1 MFLLLLLLL
10 FFCHRV
16 YCRRSSNVLSIWSLW
31 LSISHTVF
39 CVYEEGRKKMV
50 YVEYLLEMHVSVYM
64 WKGGRKL
71 IILVDYYYRY
81 RFLCLY

>member
-1 MFLLLLLLL
+1 M
-10 FFCHRV
+10 
-16 YCRRSSNVLSIWSLW
+16 
-31 LSISHTVF
+31 F